1 MEPERLARAPPRTLT
16 SHRSP
21 LTPRP
26 SPSPAP
32 PWITENKA
40 MLAELALLSSAQP
53 HPAYASTSSAV
64 QPMLT
69 LAHFEAALERAR
81 QHNRLVVIK
90 FYQATTA
97 PDHRPRPQ
105 PQTTAPDQSPTAA
118 TGPSHPH
125 TAPRRAATLTL
136 PPDPEPEPE
145 PMAEPGA
152 L

>member
-1 MEPERLARAPPRTLT
+1 
-16 SHRSP
+16 
-21 LTPRP
+21 
-26 SPSPAP
+26 
-32 PWITENKA
+32 

-97 PDHRPRPQ
+97 PDHRPRPE
-105 PQTTAPDQSPTAA
+105 PHRCDWALTSAHGSAPGRHPNPT
-118 TGPSHPH
+118 TGPRARARAHGR
-125 TAPRRAATLTL
+125 TRRAVRPA
-136 PPDPEPEPE
+136 
-145 PMAEPGA
+145 
-152 L
+152 